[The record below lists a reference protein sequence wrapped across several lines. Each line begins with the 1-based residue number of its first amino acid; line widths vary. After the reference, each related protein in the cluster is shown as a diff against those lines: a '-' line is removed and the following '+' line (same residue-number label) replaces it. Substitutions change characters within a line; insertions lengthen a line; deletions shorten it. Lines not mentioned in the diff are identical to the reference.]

1 MWSEDY
7 ITTSGRTKTQARI
20 EFVEFMHTKLV
31 YDKIEFGIRRDALHR
46 YTGPQSSPISIK
58 LISEKYFVA
67 PRNGSISVHNLGIE
81 TTTLT
86 KWKVAIQIFM
96 N

>member
-58 LISEKYFVA
+58 LISEKYFVFH
-67 PRNGSISVHNLGIE
+67 SSSSVFGHRHIDR
-81 TTTLT
+81 TTE
-86 KWKVAIQIFM
+86 WFHIRP
-96 N
+96 